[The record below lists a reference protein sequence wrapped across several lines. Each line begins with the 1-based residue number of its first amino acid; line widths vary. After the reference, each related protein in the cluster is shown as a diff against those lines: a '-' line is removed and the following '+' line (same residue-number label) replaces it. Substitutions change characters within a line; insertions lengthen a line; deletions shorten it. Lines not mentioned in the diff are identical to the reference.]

1 MRLSGL
7 LGSQQETLPG
17 ITGTARLQ
25 RRDGALPQRVAARD
39 IVFLDRVD
47 LDRRTAETLVAHE
60 VSAVINASSSI
71 SGKYPN
77 LGPEVLLAAGVKLI
91 DDVGSEPLRGIRDGA
106 TVRLH
111 SGGVF
116 LSGKRG
122 EELVVHGSEQDAET
136 VAARMSEA
144 KSAMSARVEE
154 FSTNTAEFLR
164 RERMLVLDG
173 IGVPEVRIGM
183 SGRHVLVLAPGEG
196 HGTELERLRR
206 YVREYCPVL
215 IGVSEGADTLRAHGL
230 KPDVILGDP
239 TLLNERTLREAGEVV
254 IPAGADGHAPG
265 TARVQELGIGAVTF
279 PAGGNPED
287 LALLLADVH
296 GAALVVTAGS
306 RASLEEFLDRER
318 SLSNP
323 STFLIRMRLAGKVV
337 DGSAALEFERS
348 RLSNVVFL
356 VLAFGVLL
364 VGLLAL
370 AASGVGAPYLT
381 VLGGF
386 AEAVLEFCTG
396 MIT

>member
-25 RRDGALPQRVAARD
+25 RRDGALPQRIAARD

-91 DDVGSEPLRGIRDGA
+91 DDVGPEALRGLRDGA

-116 LSGKRG
+116 LRGKRG
-122 EELVVHGSEQDAET
+122 EELLVHGSEQDAET

-144 KSAMSARVEE
+144 KSAMSARVAE

-173 IGVPEVRIGM
+173 IGVPEVRVEM
-183 SGRHVLVLAPGEG
+183 LGRHVLVLAPGEG
-196 HGTELERLRR
+196 HAVELGRLRR
-206 YVREYCPVL
+206 YVREHCPVL

-230 KPDVILGDP
+230 TPDVIVGDP
-239 TLLNERTLREAGEVV
+239 TLLTERTLGEAGEVV
-254 IPAGADGHAPG
+254 IPAGPDGHAPG

-296 GAALVVTAGS
+296 GAALVVIAGS

-323 STFLIRMRLAGKVV
+323 STFLTRMRLAGKVV
-337 DGSAALEFERS
+337 DGSAAMEFERS
-348 RLSNVVFL
+348 RLSNIVFL

-364 VGLLAL
+364 MGLLAL